1 MQATVTNQSSLAL
14 KSLPMPLLWVL
25 AIILTA
31 TLFIIDVQ
39 QGPIDIALFDA
50 IAHGV
55 SGEHSEQS
63 VHSIQWLILTEIR
76 LPRAFL
82 AVLVGFVLGCAG
94 ASLQGLLRNPL
105 AGPGLVGVTNCSAL
119 GAVCTLYFG
128 MAGLS
133 WFALPLGGIIGAFAS
148 VVLIFLLAGR
158 QGSVLNLILAGVAI
172 NAVASSFIALA
183 LNFSDNPYAMNE
195 IVYWLLGSLNNRSL
209 NDVAIVAPFMFV
221 GLAIMM
227 TRGAYLDA
235 LSLGEETAQSLGF
248 SPNKERALIVIGVA
262 MAVGAAV
269 SISGNIG
276 FIGLVV
282 PHLLRPLVGHQ
293 PGKLLALSGIGGSL
307 LLLLADICVQLIS
320 VNQELKL
327 GVVTALVGGP
337 FFLWLIYR
345 MRNEVV

>member
-1 MQATVTNQSSLAL
+1 MQTNKIPLPLVWFFSL
-14 KSLPMPLLWVL
+14 LLL
-25 AIILTA
+25 LL
-31 TLFIIDVQ
+31 LFLVDMS
-39 QGPIDIALFDA
+39 QGPISLNLVRLLKSAWGSSDALDA
-50 IAHGV
+50 TTQVQA
-55 SGEHSEQS
+55 
-63 VHSIQWLILTEIR
+63 LILFEIR
-76 LPRAFL
+76 LPRALL
-82 AVLVGFVLGCAG
+82 AVVVGFVLGCAG

-105 AGPGLVGVTNCSAL
+105 AGPGLIGVTNCAAL

-128 MAGLS
+128 WAALA
-133 WFALPLGGIIGAFAS
+133 WFALPLGGIIGACIS

-158 QGSVLNLILAGVAI
+158 SASVLNLILAGVAI
-172 NAVASSFIALA
+172 NAVASSFIALT

-209 NDVAIVAPFMFV
+209 NDVAIVAPFMLF
-221 GLAIMM
+221 GTAILLS
-227 TRGAYLDA
+227 RGAYLDA

-248 SPNKERALIVIGVA
+248 NPKKERTLIVLGVA

-269 SISGNIG
+269 SVSGNIG

-282 PHLLRPLVGHQ
+282 PHLLRPFVGHQ
-293 PGKLLALSGIGGSL
+293 PGKLLALSGLGGSL
-307 LLLLADICVQLIS
+307 LLLLADICVQIIS

-345 MRNEVV
+345 MRNEVI